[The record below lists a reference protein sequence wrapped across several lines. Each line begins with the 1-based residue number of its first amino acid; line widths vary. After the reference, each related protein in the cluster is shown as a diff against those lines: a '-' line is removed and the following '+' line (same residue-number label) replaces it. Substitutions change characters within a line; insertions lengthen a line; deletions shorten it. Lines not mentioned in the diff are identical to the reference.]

1 MTVTDLLTTVSQI
14 TTISADLLIVLPFLS
29 KSIRRKLFRAIIA
42 DIIYDIVN
50 NQDGQISDMMKT
62 LRALISFYD
71 SFKGK
76 GNVIVQ
82 SKDD

>member
-71 SFKGK
+71 NFKGK
-76 GNVIVQ
+76 GNVVVE

>member
-1 MTVTDLLTTVSQI
+1 VTVTDLLTTVSQI